1 MCLLNEK
8 GNAVKPETELLLR
21 AALDYIWTSCQRDA
35 EGNFRPHQERLWHFG
50 RYIGWLEG
58 NILKNFSEEQAL
70 EMLENIQI
78 NRSDDNATDEAVL
91 HDDED
96 GSFY

>member
-1 MCLLNEK
+1 LDRK

-35 EGNFRPHQERLWHFG
+35 EDKIRPMQERVWHFG

-58 NILKNFSEEQAL
+58 NILKHFNEEQAL

-78 NRSDDNATDEAVL
+78 NRSDDDAVDEAAL
-91 HDDED
+91 HDDQD